1 MFMFLLG
8 VLFGSGVV
16 LAYQELR
23 RQFSTWFDDRV
34 QAETDRRLQSLADL
48 EGWGYVEPTD
58 APKPMPKDS
67 TLSEFDARWAGDNGA
82 TIVST
87 PDTEW

>member
-8 VLFGSGVV
+8 VLFGSGAV
-16 LAYQELR
+16 LAAQELR
-23 RQFSTWFDDRV
+23 RQVNARMDEWV

-48 EGWGYVEPTD
+48 KGWGYVEPTD
-58 APKPMPKDS
+58 APKPSNTS
-67 TLSEFDARWAGDNGA
+67 TLAEYDARWAGDNGA

-87 PDTEW
+87 PDDEW